1 MEKQRTMSM
10 QRWFWL
16 SLLLVTTSAQAA
28 TKMTVDQLKQA
39 LVSLQQAGKSD
50 DEFATR
56 LKEVELTEE
65 LTAREKNDLMQYLPG
80 TVSIEQLSI
89 LEGRSAFLPP
99 APNPADPPAPDA
111 AAQEAILD
119 KAMGYAAN
127 TLAQLPSFS
136 ATKTTARYQ
145 DDVVNTS
152 TSAGLT
158 VNGPNS
164 FAHLADSQSDA
175 VEMDK
180 GAEKP
185 PAKAKASWGQNGQI
199 SPPGLP
205 IPLKDLVH
213 EASEGGNLKWQRWET
228 IDGKRIAVFSFA
240 VDKKKSHYDVTYCC
254 FPKTDTATGVANA
267 GGAFNPV
274 PGEIQSVTTWRPFKK
289 TVGYHGELSI
299 DPDSGAIL
307 RFVAAAELKPSDYVH
322 QEQVRVDYSAIVV
335 DGKEYVLP
343 VDSFILNE
351 VVPGG
356 DNQTIAY
363 SVRHGLF
370 EIAYGSYKVH

>member
-1 MEKQRTMSM
+1 
-10 QRWFWL
+10 
-16 SLLLVTTSAQAA
+16 
-28 TKMTVDQLKQA
+28 MTVEQLKQA

-65 LTAREKNDLMQYLPG
+65 LTAREKSDLMQYLPG
-80 TVSIEQLSI
+80 TVSLEQLSV

-99 APNPADPPAPDA
+99 VANPADPPAPDA
-111 AAQEAILD
+111 AAQKAILD
-119 KAMGYAAN
+119 KATGYAAN
-127 TLAQLPSFS
+127 TLSQLPSFS

-152 TSAGLT
+152 TSVGLT

-164 FAHLADSQSDA
+164 FARLADAQTEA
-175 VEMDK
+175 VDMDK
-180 GAEKP
+180 GVEKP
-185 PAKAKASWGQNGQI
+185 PAKTKSSWGQSGQI
-199 SPPGLP
+199 SPPGLL

-228 IDGKRIAVFSFA
+228 VDGKRVAVFSFV
-240 VDKKKSHYDVTYCC
+240 VDKKKSHYDVSYCC

-289 TVGYHGELSI
+289 TVGYHGELAI

-307 RFVAAAELKPSDYVH
+307 RLVAFAELKPSDYVH
-322 QEQVRVDYSAIVV
+322 QEAVRVDYSAIVV

-356 DNQTIAY
+356 DSQTIAY